1 MKILAVCNQKGGA
14 GKTALTVNLAAALA
28 ELGES
33 VLVVDMDPQA
43 SATSR
48 LGVDVQDQGRA
59 WAQLLLDGSG
69 DLKALATPSVAQG
82 VDVIPS
88 GGFLESTEKQLP
100 SEVGSESVLARLIGQ
115 LPQDRWTRILIDT
128 RPSLGHF
135 TLASLV
141 AAHRVLVPV
150 VMSRDA
156 VAGLTRLTEMM
167 AKVQERLNPTLALM
181 GIVACRVQPRPTL
194 DKVMLD
200 WLERHYG
207 GLLFTSQIRDT
218 VLVREAE
225 SKRVPV
231 LTHASSHVVSSDFR
245 TLAAELRSREG
256 GK

>member
-1 MKILAVCNQKGGA
+1 MQVLAICNQKGGA

-28 ELGES
+28 ELGER

-48 LGVDVQDQGRA
+48 LGVDVQDQGKS
-59 WAQLLLDGSG
+59 WAELILSGSG
-69 DLKALATPSVAQG
+69 DLTSMATATVADG

-88 GGFLESTEKQLP
+88 GGFLEAAEKQLP

-141 AAHRVLVPV
+141 AASKVLVPV

-156 VAGLTRLTEMM
+156 VAGLTRLTDMM
-167 AKVQERLNPTLALM
+167 AKVQERLNPSLALL
-181 GIVACRVQPRPTL
+181 GIVACKVQPGPTL
-194 DKVMLD
+194 DKLTLG
-200 WLERHYG
+200 WLQKYYG
-207 GLLFTSQIRDT
+207 DKLFASQIRET
-218 VLVREAE
+218 VRVREAE

-231 LTHASSHVVSSDFR
+231 LTYAPKHTVSNDFR
-245 TLAAELRSREG
+245 VLANELRSREG
-256 GK
+256 GN